1 MHTSLRGK
9 CNKEAKKMKRRLIF
23 AGVGGQGVLTEAN
36 ILAKAFLAAGE
47 KALTSEV
54 HGMAQRGG
62 SVVCTVCAGDVHSPL
77 IADGSADAIIS
88 MEPVEA
94 LRYIKKLKED
104 GIVITDINPVIPP
117 NVSLGESTYPD
128 LGEVFNELSSRSK
141 LIKIDALDIAKR
153 AGNAI
158 TKNIVMLGAL
168 AGINILVIDK
178 EKILQV
184 VRENVPDKYVE
195 MNERAFDM
203 GYEAVKKFID

>member
-1 MHTSLRGK
+1 
-9 CNKEAKKMKRRLIF
+9 MKRRLIF

-62 SVVCTVCAGDVHSPL
+62 SVICTVCVGNVYSPL

-94 LRYIKKLKED
+94 LRHIKKLRNR

-117 NVSLGESTYPD
+117 NVSLGESKYPN
-128 LGEVFNELSSRSK
+128 LEKVFNELSLRGK
-141 LIKIDALDIAKR
+141 LIKIDALGIAKR

-168 AGINILVIDK
+168 AGMDILPINK
-178 EKILQV
+178 EKILQAV
-184 VRENVPDKYVE
+184 KENVPERYME
-195 MNERAFDM
+195 MNERAFNM
-203 GYEAVKKFID
+203 GYEAVRD

>member
-1 MHTSLRGK
+1 
-9 CNKEAKKMKRRLIF
+9 MKIRMIF
-23 AGVGGQGVLTEAN
+23 SGVGGQGVLTEAN

-62 SVVCTVCAGDVHSPL
+62 SVVCTVCAGNVYSPL

-94 LRYIKKLKED
+94 LRHVKKLREG
-104 GIVITDINPVIPP
+104 GIIITDINPVVPP
-117 NVSLGESTYPD
+117 NVSLGESKYPD
-128 LGEVFNELSSRSK
+128 LEKVFNELSSRGK

-168 AGINILVIDK
+168 AGMEILPIDK
-178 EKILQV
+178 EKILQAV
-184 VRENVPDKYVE
+184 KENVPEKYME
-195 MNERAFDM
+195 MNERAFNM
-203 GYEAVKKFID
+203 GCEEVKAIKD